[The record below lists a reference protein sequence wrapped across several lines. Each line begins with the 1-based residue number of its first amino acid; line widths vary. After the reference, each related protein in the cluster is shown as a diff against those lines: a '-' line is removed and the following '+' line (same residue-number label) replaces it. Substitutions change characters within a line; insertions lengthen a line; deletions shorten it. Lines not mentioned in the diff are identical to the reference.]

1 MKGTVVKVNGRRA
14 SDANLRQRA
23 FKRVTSFVEAR
34 VGAPASGRRP
44 ALGGPRRR
52 SVSEHAAP

>member
-1 MKGTVVKVNGRRA
+1 MKVNGRRA

-34 VGAPASGRRP
+34 AGAPASGRRP